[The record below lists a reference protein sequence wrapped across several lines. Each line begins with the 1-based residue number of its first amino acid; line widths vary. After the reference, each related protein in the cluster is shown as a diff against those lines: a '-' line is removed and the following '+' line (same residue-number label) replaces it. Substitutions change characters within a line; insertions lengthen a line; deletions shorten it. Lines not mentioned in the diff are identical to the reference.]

1 MGHRETR
8 PQSASDGDSKS
19 PSLCLCL
26 CLCLCVFGLT
36 VRFQRMVEKDDD
48 EKDEEEKRERRS
60 QRIETRRRRLDAAIR
75 ARLPPSGKG
84 RSSLLLLPKLVK
96 ETTTEDEPTSMT
108 ARERDDDGGM
118 ATEDGVDGGRVKPA
132 RVDDVVRDVERAVGN
147 RQGGETLVTTAFATR
162 KKANR
167 LTNFSEDPSQRVE
180 QRRQIAQ
187 ARIHDLHSAVLED
200 VERSGDAN
208 DDLVNAWADLLTRC
222 EDEDVE
228 AEFRALSARC
238 AEAADTRAAVPD
250 ELSRYLIADA
260 HESYRRDI
268 ASHGVELVELANTL
282 RLERRV
288 DAQTR
293 REIVRDAT
301 ATERRRGARAGV
313 ERANAVDIA
322 CDSLQRQHA
331 ALVDAREAEQDA
343 FRDIVFRTMREQA
356 TASATE
362 RRRLHTESN
371 ERRRR
376 LHAARARRSY
386 VSEKARE
393 AVRARIA
400 DKTSRTN
407 LERMLRR
414 AAQIAFAALSEE
426 RALCRREE
434 LECEGRLRALRDR
447 VDARQNKLKCLVDS
461 TTSCSEDGVA
471 RLKLQRLR
479 TLARRV
485 VGAELLMS
493 ANLTTGATNA

>member
-1 MGHRETR
+1 
-8 PQSASDGDSKS
+8 
-19 PSLCLCL
+19 
-26 CLCLCVFGLT
+26 
-36 VRFQRMVEKDDD
+36 MVEKDDD
-48 EKDEEEKRERRS
+48 ENDDEENDDDDENDDEEKRGRRS

-118 ATEDGVDGGRVKPA
+118 ATEDGVDGEGVKPA

-187 ARIHDLHSAVLED
+187 ARIHDLHTAVLED

-282 RLERRV
+282 RLERGA

-301 ATERRRGARAGV
+301 ATEQRRGARAGV

-343 FRDIVFRTMREQA
+343 FRDIVFRTMRDQA

-407 LERMLRR
+407 LERTLRR